1 MDSDITI
8 IQSSLLPLHVAVEMA
23 DGVVQ
28 ERTFTHSFRI
38 GRAPEC
44 EYQLMDHSVSRA
56 HAEICFEVGHWWVKD
71 LSSTNGTYLNGSR
84 VDRALLPPQSKIEI
98 GEITKEPHVIFW
110 LGINAPPSIDHAHTV
125 VSASK
130 VQESIAQALHSTL
143 IYPLNVQFID
153 DNGRT
158 KETEFSAPF
167 SLGRSPKSDFCL
179 DIQLVSKTHV
189 QFIFKNDQWWVVDAQ
204 STNGTY
210 LDGKKI
216 SEYALYEKT
225 QIQLGLGGP
234 VISVEPQ
241 PSHTQTQVEQ
251 KEVISNPRHIEESK
265 ILPQSPV
272 PTVDEPQEE
281 RDEDDLTG
289 PQFIRPPKR
298 WDESFGPNMTQ
309 AMVDRILDAPPFK
322 EMDPKAFSSATP
334 LRDILLHDT
343 RIIRYQP
350 GDIVF
355 RQGEFGNSAF
365 FILSGSVRLLLE
377 NLPEWAK
384 NDGEQERKGFLKT
397 FAQLWEMPKF
407 PETRDFSGG
416 SLKSQSLE
424 NNTQNSTA
432 QIFLQDFSS
441 ILTKFGRASLTA
453 GEFFGEYSALGR
465 TPRTA
470 TVICDQP
477 TEIVEIRWQGLR
489 DLRSRSPVLKDHI
502 DTVYRERNLE
512 HHFRVTPIFQ
522 HMTDEQL
529 KRVAEQ
535 TTFETY
541 GNFDWHTKFKNLAD
555 KNTSERI
562 EDEPIIANEGEYPNG
577 MILVRSG
584 FARLSQRLGEG
595 HRTLSFLQRGQTF
608 GFDELLHNHRSPKQI
623 PLQYSLRAIG
633 YVDLLFIPTVVVE
646 EIILP
651 TIPAD
656 VLPVLRDG
664 SSQYMESSSSK
675 QDGDQFNLDPEM
687 VEFLVGERFINGTAT
702 MVIDL
707 DRCTRC
713 DDCVRACAATHDN
726 NPRFIRHGK
735 QFGPY
740 MVANACMHCADPVC
754 MIGCPTGAIQRN
766 AFHGNVII
774 NDDICIGCATCAN
787 SCPYNNIRMVETRD
801 KNGNVFLDQDSHK
814 PIMKATKCD
823 LCSDQRGGPAC
834 QRACPH
840 SALTRI
846 GLQDLTPLAQWM
858 QR

>member
-1 MDSDITI
+1 M
-8 IQSSLLPLHVAVEMA
+8 PLHVAVEME

-44 EYQLMDHSVSRA
+44 EFQLMDNLVSRA
-56 HAEICFEVGHWWVKD
+56 HAEICFEAGHWWVKD

-84 VDRALLPPQSKIEI
+84 VDRALLPPQSKVEI
-98 GEITKEPHVIFW
+98 GEITNESHVIFW
-110 LGINAPPSIDHAHTV
+110 LGINEPPSVDQSRSAI
-125 VSASK
+125 SASK
-130 VQESIAQALHSTL
+130 DQASISQALPTSL
-143 IYPLNVQFID
+143 AYPLSVQFID
-153 DNGRT
+153 DKGKT
-158 KETEFSAPF
+158 KEAEYRTPF
-167 SLGRSPKSDFCL
+167 TLGRSPKSDFCL

-189 QFIFKNDQWWVVDAQ
+189 RFTFKNDQWWIIDAQ

-210 LDGKKI
+210 LDGKNI
-216 SEYALYEKT
+216 SEIALHEKT
-225 QIQLGLGGP
+225 KIELGLGGP
-234 VISVEPQ
+234 VICVEPH
-241 PSHTQTQVEQ
+241 PTLTQIMVEQ
-251 KEVISNPRHIEESK
+251 KKVISNPRYIEESK
-265 ILPQSPV
+265 DLPQSPARV
-272 PTVDEPQEE
+272 EDQPQQE

-298 WDESFGPNMTQ
+298 WDESFGPNMNQ
-309 AMVDRILDAPPFK
+309 AMVDRILEVPPFK
-322 EMDPKAFSSATP
+322 DMDPKAFSSATP

-343 RIIRYQP
+343 RIVRYQP

-384 NDGEQERKGFLKT
+384 NEGDHERKGFLET
-397 FAQLWEMPKF
+397 LAQLWKIPKF

-416 SLKSQSLE
+416 SQSSQSLN
-424 NNTQNSTA
+424 NNTQNNTS

-441 ILTKFGRASLTA
+441 ILSKFGRAILTT
-453 GEFFGEYSALGR
+453 GEFFGEFSALGR

-470 TVICDQP
+470 TVICDRP

-489 DLRSRSPVLKDHI
+489 DLRSRSPALKEHI
-502 DTVYRERNLE
+502 DSVYRERNLE

-522 HMTDEQL
+522 HMTDLQL
-529 KRVAEQ
+529 KQVAEQ

-608 GFDELLHNHRSPKQI
+608 GFDELLHNHRSAEQI
-623 PLQYSLRAIG
+623 PLQFSLRAIG
-633 YVDLLFIPTVVVE
+633 YVDLLFIPTVAVE
-646 EIILP
+646 EIIFP

-656 VLPVLRDG
+656 ALPALHDRA
-664 SSQYMESSSSK
+664 SRPTESFSSK
-675 QDGDQFNLDPEM
+675 DEGDRLNLDPEM

-754 MIGCPTGAIQRN
+754 MIGCPTGAIHRN

-787 SCPYNNIRMVETRD
+787 SCPYDNIRMVETRD

-823 LCSDQRGGPAC
+823 LCSDQPGGPAC

-846 GLQDLTPLAQWM
+846 GLQDLTPLAEWM

>member
-1 MDSDITI
+1 MDDSDITI
-8 IQSSLLPLHVAVEMA
+8 IQPSLLPLHVAVEME
-23 DGVVQ
+23 DGVFQ

-38 GRAPEC
+38 GRAQQC
-44 EYQLMDHSVSRA
+44 EFQLLDNMVSRI
-56 HAEICFEVGHWWVKD
+56 HAEVCFEAGQWWVKD

-84 VDRALLPPQSKIEI
+84 VDRALVPPQAKLEL
-98 GEITKEPHVIFW
+98 GEMSEETHVIFW
-110 LGINAPPSIDHAHTV
+110 LGIQEKPTIPSSRSTGGVSKDKPSTSQLP
-125 VSASK
+125 SASQ
-130 VQESIAQALHSTL
+130 VF
-143 IYPLNVQFID
+143 PLTVQFID
-153 DNGRT
+153 DTGTKKEAEFRT
-158 KETEFSAPF
+158 PF
-167 SLGRSPKSDFCL
+167 TLGRSPNSDFFL
-179 DIQLVSKTHV
+179 EVPSVSKIHV
-189 QFIFKNDQWWVVDAQ
+189 NFTFQDDQWWVNDAQ
-204 STNGTY
+204 STNGIY
-210 LDGKKI
+210 LDGQKI
-216 SEYALYEKT
+216 SQSVLHEKT
-225 QIQLGLGGP
+225 KIELGLDGP
-234 VISVEPQ
+234 VIWVEPH
-241 PSHTQTQVEQ
+241 PTLTATVVEQ
-251 KEVISNPRHIEESK
+251 KKVISNPRHIEEAK
-265 ILPQSPV
+265 VLPQAPSV
-272 PTVDEPQEE
+272 VEEPFQKE
-281 RDEDDLTG
+281 RDADDATG
-289 PQFIRPPKR
+289 PQLIRPPKR
-298 WDESFGPNMTQ
+298 WDESFGPNMNQ
-309 AMVDRILDAPPFK
+309 ATVDRILEISPFK
-322 EMDPKAFSSATP
+322 DMDPKVFPPSTP

-343 RIIRYQP
+343 RIVRYQP

-365 FILSGSVRLLLE
+365 FILSGSVHLLLE

-384 NDGEQERKGFLKT
+384 NEGDHERKGLLKT
-397 FAQLWEMPKF
+397 LAQLWEMPKF
-407 PETRDFSGG
+407 PEIRD
-416 SLKSQSLE
+416 LSQGALHSQALTD
-424 NNTQNSTA
+424 NTDQNTS

-441 ILTKFGRASLTA
+441 ILSKFGRAILTT
-453 GEFFGEYSALGR
+453 GEFFGEFSSIG

-477 TEIVEIRWQGLR
+477 TEILEIRWQGLR
-489 DLRSRSPVLKDHI
+489 DLRSRSAALKDHI

-522 HMTDEQL
+522 HLTEEQL
-529 KRVAEQ
+529 KQVAEQ

-562 EDEPIIANEGEYPNG
+562 EDEPLIANEGEYPNG

-584 FARLSQRLGEG
+584 FARLSQRLGKG

-608 GFDELLHNHRSPKQI
+608 GFDELLHNYRSDQQI
-623 PLQYSLRAIG
+623 PLQFSLRAIG

-651 TIPAD
+651 TIPTD
-656 VLPVLRDG
+656 VLPALH
-664 SSQYMESSSSK
+664 ESSSLSSHEAI
-675 QDGDQFNLDPEM
+675 DGLNLDPEM

-713 DDCVRACAATHDN
+713 DDCVRACAATHNN

-754 MIGCPTGAIQRN
+754 MIGCPTGAINRN

-787 SCPYNNIRMVETRD
+787 SCPYDNIRMVEIRD
-801 KNGNVFLDQDSHK
+801 KNGNVFLNQDSHK

-823 LCSDQRGGPAC
+823 LCSDQLGGPAC